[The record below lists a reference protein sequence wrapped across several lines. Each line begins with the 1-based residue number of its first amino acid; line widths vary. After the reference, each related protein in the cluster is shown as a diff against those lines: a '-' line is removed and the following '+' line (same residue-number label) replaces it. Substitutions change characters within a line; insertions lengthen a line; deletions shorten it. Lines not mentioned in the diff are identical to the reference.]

1 MNKDEFTARMEAML
15 GTLYGVARTY
25 LRIPAD
31 CADAV
36 QEAALK
42 AWRGLP
48 SLRNEDFFETWVVRI
63 LINEC
68 KAILRKGKRVV
79 LMAETPDTRAP
90 QEADPAV
97 YEAIFALDIRYRA
110 PFVLHHVEGYS
121 VKEIAMMLHL
131 PKGTVTSRLQRA
143 RKNLQR
149 IYGGDLV

>member
-1 MNKDEFTARMEAML
+1 MNKEEFAARMEAMQ

-25 LRIPAD
+25 LRTPAD

-48 SLRNEDFFETWVVRI
+48 SLRSAAHFETWTVRI

-68 KAILRKGKRVV
+68 KALLRKGKRVV
-79 LMAETPDTRAP
+79 LMAEVPEPGAP
-90 QEADPAV
+90 RGADPAL

-110 PFVLHHVEGYS
+110 PFVLYHVEGYS
-121 VKEIAMMLHL
+121 VQEIATMLRL

-143 RKNLQR
+143 RKNLRQS
-149 IYGGDLV
+149 YGGDLV